1 MDATANTVPKEFD
14 VKGYPT
20 LYFLSSKSKKPVP
33 YNGEREADEMAKF
46 IKENKGKWESIWSK
60 RSRSGDRSKWSKKA
74 SQ

>member
-46 IKENKGKWESIWSK
+46 IKENKGK
-60 RSRSGDRSKWSKKA
+60 
-74 SQ
+74 